1 MIRSLL
7 FSLMATVLVV
17 LGIGFWVNNW
27 FLQGYN
33 WVWIAIPTFWV
44 AMKSFS
50 RLFKIMDIIIGILI
64 IIIIVYISQHGCS
77 LPCVG

>member
-7 FSLMATVLVV
+7 FSLMGTILIV

-33 WVWIAIPTFWV
+33 WLWLAVPSFWV
-44 AMKSFS
+44 CMKGFSKLFRIFDVVVGIGIIVLIVYLSKNGLTLPSFS
-50 RLFKIMDIIIGILI
+50 
-64 IIIIVYISQHGCS
+64 
-77 LPCVG
+77 